1 MLGYKTGCESWLK
14 PGDILPSYVVVL
26 MKIVVMSDTHLN
38 APTDEFRM
46 ICERYCDQ
54 ADLVIHLGDWARSA
68 ILDYMESYPLESVA
82 GNMDDYAI
90 QQRLTAKKVIRIGN
104 HRVGLIHGWGSSQ
117 GLRERLAREF
127 DDVDAI
133 LYGHT
138 HLPYEQR
145 EGGLLWFNPG
155 SVFMGRGE
163 LSRSIGI
170 LHVDEELWG
179 EIIPL

>member
-1 MLGYKTGCESWLK
+1 MV
-14 PGDILPSYVVVL
+14 P

-38 APTDEFRM
+38 TPTDEFRM
-46 ICERYCDQ
+46 ICDRYCDR
-54 ADLVIHLGDWARSA
+54 ADLVIHLGDWARSV
-68 ILDYMESYPLESVA
+68 ILDYMESYPLEGVA

-90 QQRLTAKKVIRIGN
+90 QQRLPAKKVIRIGN
-104 HRVGLIHGWGSSQ
+104 HRVGIIHGWGSSKDI
-117 GLRERLAREF
+117 RRRLAGEF
-127 DDVDAI
+127 DNVDAI

-145 EGGLLWFNPG
+145 ENGLLWFNPG

-170 LHVDEELWG
+170 LHAAGELRG